1 MQTALWRGIR
11 RKTMNWHE
19 MEMRAVYAKTINEL
33 IAENPNVISLE
44 ADLGKATGTFPEVS
58 SKNPGNFIDVGVAEA
73 NMIGI
78 SAGLA
83 SEGKI
88 PFAATFTSFASR
100 RVYDQIYISCAYA
113 NNNVKIVGTA
123 PGLTQGSNGGTHM
136 DFTDM
141 AIMRAMPNMH
151 IYAPADA
158 YELRAIMKYM
168 AKAKQPTYL
177 QLIRSKEPQLFDDNY
192 IFDPD
197 KAITLREGSD
207 VTIVSTGY
215 MTKSALKAADML
227 ATDGI
232 MAEVLHY
239 PSVKPFDE
247 GTLVESAKKTKAVVT
262 VENQTTVGGLGGA
275 VCEVLSEKCPTRVKR
290 LGIPD
295 KFGEVATEKYL
306 YEKYGF
312 GPTHIVEACKSIE

>member
-1 MQTALWRGIR
+1 M
-11 RKTMNWHE
+11 KMNWHE
-19 MEMRAVYAKTINEL
+19 MEMRVVYAKTLNEL

-44 ADLGKATGTFPEVS
+44 ADLGKASGTFPEVS
-58 SKNPGNFIDVGVAEA
+58 SKNPDNFIDVGVAEA

-136 DFTDM
+136 DFTDL

-151 IYAPADA
+151 VYAPADA
-158 YELRAIMKYM
+158 YELRAMMKHM

-177 QLIRSKEPQLFDDNY
+177 QLIRSKEPQLFDEDY
-192 IFDPD
+192 IFNPD
-197 KAITLREGSD
+197 KAVILREGSD

-227 ATDGI
+227 AANGVR
-232 MAEVLHY
+232 AEVLHY
-239 PSVKPFDE
+239 PSVKPFDDAA
-247 GTLVESAKKTKAVVT
+247 LIASAKKTGAVVS
-262 VENQTTVGGLGGA
+262 VENQTIIGGLGSA
-275 VCEVLSEKCPTRVKR
+275 VCEVLSENFPTKVKR

-306 YEKYGF
+306 YEKHGF
-312 GPTHIVEACKSIE
+312 GPVHIVKACISIKKK